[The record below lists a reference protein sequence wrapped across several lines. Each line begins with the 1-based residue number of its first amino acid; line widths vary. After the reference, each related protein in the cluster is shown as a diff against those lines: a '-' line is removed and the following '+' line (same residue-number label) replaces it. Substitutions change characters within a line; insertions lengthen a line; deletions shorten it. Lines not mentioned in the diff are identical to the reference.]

1 MHTSLSPNEESWDE
15 STSYDLFALVQYVYN
30 HTNKKIYYVGHSQG
44 SLMAFVALSQ
54 GKLLNML
61 RSTAL
66 FGSITHM
73 NLIPFVEIRLV
84 ADKIYVVYRLCIY
97 EFFSNS

>member
-1 MHTSLSPNEESWDE
+1 
-15 STSYDLFALVQYVYN
+15 
-30 HTNKKIYYVGHSQG
+30 
-44 SLMAFVALSQ
+44 MAFVALSQ

-84 ADKIYVVYRLCIY
+84 ADKIYVHCFEVQCLFFLQRDIILKKYFKIKEIIFLIEKLLLYERNNCI
-97 EFFSNS
+97 

>member
-1 MHTSLSPNEESWDE
+1 
-15 STSYDLFALVQYVYN
+15 
-30 HTNKKIYYVGHSQG
+30 
-44 SLMAFVALSQ
+44 MAFVALSQ

-73 NLIPFVEIRLV
+73 NLIPSVEIRLV
-84 ADKIYVVYRLCIY
+84 ADKFLADARQGKKSYFFVYKT
-97 EFFSNS
+97 